1 MKVVAF
7 VPIRLNSKRIASKN
21 MKMLG
26 TKPLLSYIF
35 ETLKKVKNIDEIYAY
50 CSSEKIKPY
59 LPKKIIFLKRDSY
72 LDEDNIIGKE
82 IYNSFLKEIHADV
95 YILAHTTS
103 PFIKSGSILTALNK
117 VLKEG
122 YDSSFS
128 AQRIQTFIWYKNK
141 PLNYKL
147 SYVPQTQKLE
157 PIFIET
163 SAFYIFRKEIWDTKK
178 HRIGANPFIQE
189 VNHIEA
195 IDIDEPM
202 DFQFAEHIVKL
213 INKRTKLSK

>member
-7 VPIRLNSKRIASKN
+7 VPIRLNSKRIVSKN

-26 TKPLLSYIF
+26 NKPLLSYIF

-50 CSSEKIKPY
+50 CSSGKIKAH
-59 LPKKIIFLKRDSY
+59 LPENIIYLKRDRY
-72 LDEDNIIGKE
+72 LDGDNIIGKE
-82 IYNSFLKEIHADV
+82 IYSSFIKEIHADV

-103 PFIKSGSILTALNK
+103 PFIKPGTIQTALNK
-117 VLKEG
+117 VLKEE

-128 AQRIQTFIWYKNK
+128 VKRIKTFIWYKNK

-157 PIFIET
+157 PIYIET
-163 SAFYIFRKEIWDTKK
+163 SAFYIFKKDIWNRKKQ
-178 HRIGANPFIQE
+178 RIGDNPFLQE

-213 INKRTKLSK
+213 INKRPNRKK